1 MFSTLIQAFIESNE
15 HSGAVRTY
23 ETLKAKGFSC
33 NLVVRTSVLNAYS
46 YLGDFEEAEKIFQE
60 MRQDGL
66 LRNIVQYTSMMRVYR
81 RQGKTVE
88 TIALHDEMTDKGI
101 APDGRSLTYL
111 IKALHEADLLDK
123 ASVKVNYL
131 FRDDQNRGA
140 YWTSLMLIAA
150 LRKDLNQVTV
160 TMERA
165 TTAGWGKDAELC
177 RSYIIALW
185 DCGEADTAANALATM
200 LKTRASL
207 SAPKE
212 FRILAQVRTAELV
225 LHRNPT
231 IFRYAERADTAL
243 LGFDQPRPYAYRK
256 G

>member
-1 MFSTLIQAFIESNE
+1 
-15 HSGAVRTY
+15 
-23 ETLKAKGFSC
+23 
-33 NLVVRTSVLNAYS
+33 
-46 YLGDFEEAEKIFQE
+46 
-60 MRQDGL
+60 
-66 LRNIVQYTSMMRVYR
+66 
-81 RQGKTVE
+81 
-88 TIALHDEMTDKGI
+88 
-101 APDGRSLTYL
+101 
-111 IKALHEADLLDK
+111 
-123 ASVKVNYL
+123 
-131 FRDDQNRGA
+131 
-140 YWTSLMLIAA
+140 MLIAA